1 MKQSVLSTLEGIAV
15 FLFGLA
21 IYAIVST
28 CSHQPSTQTGRET
41 FRGAVEVELSTNEED
56 LLMMKKDIE
65 DELRKLKNHEE

>member
-21 IYAIVST
+21 IYSIVSM
-28 CSHQPSTQTGRET
+28 CSNQPSTQTGRET
-41 FRGAVEVELSTNEED
+41 FRGAVEVDLSTNEED